1 MSPLVCPWLLFTY
14 EWFQGLDSTGAVSSL
29 VTGEL
34 SRQLQEKDAVMLQL
48 SRSKQATAQ
57 QTEELRRQL
66 EEEIKVVLPAEHTLT
81 LQKVPGPPFPSKT
94 LLKSVSVAVYAA
106 AGQNVWLGAWLMRS
120 LTPEKGFHFLHG
132 FFLHVF

>member
-1 MSPLVCPWLLFTY
+1 
-14 EWFQGLDSTGAVSSL
+14 
-29 VTGEL
+29 
-34 SRQLQEKDAVMLQL
+34 MLQL

-106 AGQNVWLGAWLMRS
+106 AGQNVWLGAWLRRS

-132 FFLHVF
+132 FFCMFFNFKALVYAIFFACVVPGKKSYSM